1 MAASDMSG
9 TDKRWLELMLD
20 EVQDLEQALTSMLLN
35 ADPAEVKAFRRRVAK
50 DVGAVAATCF
60 MAVQAGT
67 IDAKVCEIAAEA
79 KKGELGG

>member
-1 MAASDMSG
+1 MSVMSG
-9 TDKRWLELMLD
+9 ADEQWLRLMLE
-20 EVQDLEQALTSMLLN
+20 EVGDLQAALRSMLEN
-35 ADPAEVKAFRRRVAK
+35 GDPAEVKAFRRRVAK